1 VVRVRSTAWRA
12 FQWIAGIAIIAFAAR
27 QLIASWNDIA
37 ARPLVWQARPLLLVA
52 SAACIWLMYALLIQA
67 WRVMLAGWG
76 DSLTLREAA
85 RIWTVS
91 SLGKYIPG
99 KVWALAGM
107 ALMAQ
112 RAGVKPWAA
121 TASAVIL
128 QALAIGSGAAVVGLF
143 GSAALRAEYPWV
155 GVALPLLVAG
165 SALGMA
171 LLLWPGFVRRLLA
184 LVRVELPESA
194 SPGVGPVVY
203 GVVANLLAWCG
214 YGVAFWLLGH
224 GLLELPG
231 FTIGRAIATFAGSYI
246 AGFLFL
252 PAPGGIGV
260 REGVVLLMLTGAVGP
275 ASASALAVAS
285 RVLLTLTEFGAAA
298 PFLLSHRERMR
309 AES

>member
-1 VVRVRSTAWRA
+1 MRRTAWRVA
-12 FQWIAGIAIIAFAAR
+12 QWVAGIAIVAFAAR
-27 QLIASWNDIA
+27 QLVSGWSDVA
-37 ARPLVWQARPLLLVA
+37 ARPLVWRVHPALLVA
-52 SAACIWLMYALLIQA
+52 SAACIWLMYAVLIQA

-76 DSLTLREAA
+76 DRLGVREAA

-112 RAGVKPWAA
+112 RAGVRPWAA
-121 TASAVIL
+121 TASAVML
-128 QALAIGSGAAVVGLF
+128 QALAVGTGAAVVGVS

-155 GVALPLLVAG
+155 GFVLPALVAG
-165 SALGMA
+165 SAAGMA
-171 LLLWPGFVRRLLA
+171 LLLWPAFVRRLFA
-184 LVRVELPESA
+184 MARIELPGAA
-194 SPGVGPVVY
+194 SPGAGPVLY
-203 GVVANLLAWCG
+203 GVVANVVAWCG
-214 YGVAFWLLGH
+214 YGVAFWLLGR

-231 FTIGRAIATFAGSYI
+231 LTIGRAIAAFAASYI
-246 AGFLFL
+246 AGLLFL

-260 REGVVLLMLTGAVGP
+260 RESVVILMLTGAVGP